1 MKDHP
6 AMKHAPLSPLLLAG
20 ALFATNSLAQ
30 EAAPPAAEATEAAAP
45 ATDAVEAT
53 VEAATEA
60 TVEATAEATTE
71 ATAEASAEAATTEPA
86 PAASAAP
93 AGELNATV
101 QAAIGAPEAGKA
113 QVVFFRPSKFVGGA
127 VKFKVREGEVELGK
141 LGSGRY
147 FVANLEPGA
156 HVFTVHSEAKDVT
169 NVELEAGETYFM
181 AGSISMGVMV
191 GRPNL
196 APSDAAAF
204 EAALKKLKKG

>member
-1 MKDHP
+1 
-6 AMKHAPLSPLLLAG
+6 MKHATLSPLLLAG
-20 ALFATNSLAQ
+20 ALFAGNAFAQ
-30 EAAPPAAEATEAAAP
+30 EAAPPAAEATETAAP
-45 ATDAVEAT
+45 ASDAVEAT
-53 VEAATEA
+53 TAT
-60 TVEATAEATTE
+60 TTE
-71 ATAEASAEAATTEPA
+71 ATAEATAEATPEATAEATAAPA
-86 PAASAAP
+86 PAAAP
-93 AGELNATV
+93 AAAGVLNPDV
-101 QAAIGAPEAGKA
+101 QAAIGAPEPGKA

-156 HVFTVHSEAKDVT
+156 HVFTVHSESKDVT
-169 NVELEAGETYFM
+169 NVELEAGETYFI

-204 EAALKKLKKG
+204 EAVMKKLKKG